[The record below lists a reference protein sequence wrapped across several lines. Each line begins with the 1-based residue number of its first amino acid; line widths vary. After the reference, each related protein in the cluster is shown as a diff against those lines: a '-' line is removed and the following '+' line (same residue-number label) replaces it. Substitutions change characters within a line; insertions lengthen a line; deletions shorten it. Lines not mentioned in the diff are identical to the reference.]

1 MSSSRK
7 RKINRLK
14 EGPDC
19 DSGGR
24 VVSYHLENAGSKK
37 RRDNTPKA
45 ETTDVIKIASEN
57 LNLNQSRML
66 TWHIQTGSFAYR
78 FLSNCVLMS
87 LVPGYKNAQYT
98 SADADEAVKK
108 RYWNASTPFKSN
120 PSGQEPNAL
129 RVAFMNPISGFVSP
143 MVEEVEVYLQNQLV
157 QTNRSGFISIAT
169 SLNNLFL
176 PSDKRRSVLGH
187 PYMLHNENDR
197 NKMPAPLQKYYE
209 SDAYKYALSCFD
221 CVKEDKDAR
230 SITVL
235 GNLYGI
241 WPFTPPKNFTL
252 NQISKC
258 PEGLNLPAL
267 LPPQTELTIRMRLA
281 EPLYK
286 RAIDNFQNDDNFF
299 SNLNP
304 EAANHNFRD
313 MANGDFHYELKSMYL
328 LAERIKWDDEQ
339 IQRQLEQGFQGWFFD
354 QYVFRNTS
362 LVKGAVVSHVKDTVP
377 PNTRL
382 IYLFVC
388 KANQLYRD
396 GSNVRGSDCSRF
408 PIPINLEKTVIRLN
422 GRVILFESG
431 LTISRE
437 MAHSQED
444 AKLLYEYLRSRDL
457 TDDSFETF
465 FPKNGA
471 VGYKNA
477 IPIDLNSFN
486 LDEPANIHVELWW
499 DSNGCP
505 EDHWACLFMPNEAHI
520 SRESPS
526 SIWKSTATIS

>member
-1 MSSSRK
+1 MSSKK
-7 RKINRLK
+7 RRIKQLQ

-24 VVSYHLENAGSKK
+24 VVSYHLENGGSKK
-37 RRDNTPKA
+37 RRGNTPKA
-45 ETTDVIKIASEN
+45 ETTDVIKIAPEN
-57 LNLNQSRML
+57 NNLNQSRML

-78 FLSNCVLMS
+78 FLLNCVQMTLI
-87 LVPGYKNAQYT
+87 PGYKNKQYT
-98 SADADEAVKK
+98 SADAQEVDK
-108 RYWNASTPFKSN
+108 RRFWNASTPFKVN
-120 PSGQEPNAL
+120 PDLVTEPNST
-129 RVAFMNPISGFVSP
+129 RVAFMNPLSTVSP

-157 QTNRSGFISIAT
+157 QTNRSGFISIANA
-169 SLNNLFL
+169 LNNLFL
-176 PSDKRRSVLGH
+176 PSAKRREILGH

-197 NKMPAPLQKYYE
+197 KKLPGALSKFYQSE
-209 SDAYKYALSCFD
+209 SYKYALSSFD

-230 SITVL
+230 AITVR

-241 WPFTPPKNFTL
+241 WPLSPPKNFTL
-252 NQISKC
+252 DQISRC
-258 PEGLNLPAL
+258 PSGMNLPPL

-286 RAIDNFQNDDNFF
+286 RAIDSMQGDDNFF
-299 SNLNP
+299 SNTNP
-304 EAANHNFRD
+304 VDTAHNFRD
-313 MANGDFHYELKSMYL
+313 PVNSDFHYDIKSMYL

-339 IQRQLEQGFQGWFFD
+339 IQRQLERGEQGWFFE
-354 QYVFRNTS
+354 QYVFRNTG
-362 LVKGAVVSHVKDTVP
+362 LEKGRVVSHVLDTVP
-377 PNTRL
+377 PRTRL

-388 KANQLYRD
+388 KSNQLYRD
-396 GSNVRGSDCSRF
+396 GNNIRSSDCSRF
-408 PIPINLEKTVIRLN
+408 AIPSNLEKVVIRLN

-431 LTISRE
+431 LTMSRD

-444 AKLLYEYLRSRDL
+444 SGLFYEYLRDRNL

-471 VGYKNA
+471 IGYKNA

-486 LDEPANIHVELWW
+486 LEEPGNMHIELWW
-499 DSNGCP
+499 DASGCP
-505 EDHWACLFMPNEAHI
+505 EDHWASLFMPQEANI
-520 SRESPS
+520 SRDSPS